1 MKSKWNSFDK
11 GIIYVQDGSLFHVK
25 AESIM
30 IKGQRVYLRAIRED
44 DIDRIARCF
53 QNEEI
58 MYMTGTRN
66 IFTKEHIKEAI
77 QRFKEDA
84 SRYDFAICSIDN
96 DQVIGDY
103 RDRLN

>member
-1 MKSKWNSFDK
+1 
-11 GIIYVQDGSLFHVK
+11 
-25 AESIM
+25 M

-84 SRYDFAICSIDN
+84 SRYDFAICSVSN
-96 DQVIGDY
+96 TEVILRQALFMNNAFSDGIIMSML
-103 RDRLN
+103 RDEYLNKK